1 MRYDESVIWV
11 TGASSG
17 IGQAVAR
24 EVLGR
29 GARVIASARNVAAL
43 ERLQQESPDPA
54 AIHVLPLD
62 LTDSAAIAKASR
74 DALAVWGRIDGLMHC
89 AGMSQRSMVRDTI
102 PEVDRRLMEV
112 NFFGPVQL
120 TKAVLPSML
129 ARRSGTIVVISSLA
143 GKFGT
148 PMRSAYSASKH
159 ALHGFFDSM
168 RAELRNDGIHI
179 TIVCPGYVQTEI
191 TLRSLTGDGSTYGRV
206 DLALRHGMP
215 VAACAKAIADAAGR
229 GKEEVLL
236 GGREKYAALVHRF
249 FPRLFSRLV
258 SRARPR

>member
-29 GARVIASARNVAAL
+29 GARVIASGRDVGAL
-43 ERLQQESPDPA
+43 ERLKEESPDPA
-54 AIHVLPLD
+54 AIHVLPFD
-62 LTDSAAIAKASR
+62 LTDPVAIANASR
-74 DALAVWGRIDGLMHC
+74 DALAVWGRIDGVMHC
-89 AGMSQRSMVRDTI
+89 AGMSQRSMVCDTI

-129 ARRSGTIVVISSLA
+129 ARRSGTIVVVSSLA

-168 RAELRNDGIHI
+168 RAELRDDGIQI

-191 TLRSLTGDGSTYGRV
+191 TLRSLTGDGSAYGRV

-215 VAACAKAIADAAGR
+215 VAVCAKAIADAAGR

-236 GGREKYAALVHRF
+236 GGREKYAVLVHRF

>member
-17 IGQAVAR
+17 IGEALAR

-29 GARVIASARNVAAL
+29 GARVIVSARNVPAL
-43 ERLQQESPDPA
+43 ERLKQESPNPD

-62 LTDSAAIAKASR
+62 LTDPAAIATAAR
-74 DALAVWGRIDGLMHC
+74 AALAVWGRIDGLVHC

-148 PMRSAYSASKH
+148 PMRSAYAASKH
-159 ALHGFFDSM
+159 ALHGFFDSL
-168 RAELRNDGIHI
+168 RAELRNDGIHV

-191 TLRSLTGDGSTYGRV
+191 TLRSLTGDGSAYGRV
-206 DLALRHGMP
+206 DAALRRGMP

-229 GKEEVLL
+229 GREEVLL
-236 GGREKYAALVHRF
+236 GGPEKYATLVHRF

-258 SRARPR
+258 SRAHPR